1 MMDQAAQ
8 FLRIVRSEVL
18 ESIYLLAKRD
28 CKIHLQAQGSRGS
41 RRNRILYLIKP
52 CPRINS
58 GFQFRRC
65 FEKDQ
70 WTLLKNKGERKMTA
84 KNGNRLQHHL
94 TAVKEGKRCFEN
106 AFESIAR
113 MILESEIEKVVVN
126 GRTTYDFTIFRTGK
140 KHIIG
145 IYDEIN
151 SFVSF
156 VKDAAE
162 GGSSKEMAFVLVGEP
177 GNGKTFFVEFLCS
190 MYRSFLANE
199 KNRKYTFRFT
209 NMDRLGSYGK
219 ISTIESQTYED
230 PMILAMNLF
239 ENPDD
244 NKTFLAKQIG
254 FSDKEI
260 EQLYDNY
267 RPLGACSGY
276 MWNDIINLADGN
288 IDEML
293 KHIEIIPVPMT
304 ESLGTITGKYPAKD
318 KITSSAV
325 DLLGEESIQR
335 LLHITDTNNPY
346 RFDLRRGALARVA
359 GGGIHF
365 SDEVFK
371 NKKDL
376 VQVYLGVIQ
385 NRVIEIDG
393 YKWPIDT
400 LIVATSNNSEFNR
413 FLSEKEEAPI
423 VDRCRIC
430 YVSHNTNYKL
440 QENLTSY
447 AIGNEAK
454 TTLDRKDLH
463 RDPNLNYATSV
474 AVVLTRLPRSEKL
487 TAIETMKLSAGE
499 VAGEKSIKTLAEVID
514 TLNQD
519 PDITKRFGQKGLGQ
533 RNLGRAIQ
541 LLIESS
547 ETNEGR
553 CMFAYDIY
561 KTLERV
567 VLDYVTEVNDRA
579 KYLEDLKTAKGMYR
593 ERIMTEMFNA
603 YMDEPFAIRKDVMN
617 YVNMII
623 GIDAENLGPDKMW
636 KYKDPQTGELKALK
650 VDERYIKGVEERL
663 GLKTEEQ
670 RETFRTSI
678 RKIYGQKIS
687 VDPNYDFMDNLELVK
702 AVTDVRLKSD
712 IAGAGSLIGALANR
726 TNEENQKLYD
736 RMIDTMLNKLNY
748 CKTCAQKTIEYFCTQ
763 EDEN

>member
-1 MMDQAAQ
+1 MASPKNM
-8 FLRIVRSEVL
+8 
-18 ESIYLLAKRD
+18 
-28 CKIHLQAQGSRGS
+28 
-41 RRNRILYLIKP
+41 
-52 CPRINS
+52 
-58 GFQFRRC
+58 
-65 FEKDQ
+65 
-70 WTLLKNKGERKMTA
+70 TLH
-84 KNGNRLQHHL
+84 HHL
-94 TAVKEGKRCFEN
+94 TAVKKGERVFEN
-106 AFESIAR
+106 AFQSVSR
-113 MILESEIEKVVVN
+113 MILKGKIDKVLVN
-126 GRTTYDFTIFRTGK
+126 GKTTFDFTVFREGK

-145 IYDEIN
+145 MYDEIN

-177 GNGKTFFVEFLCS
+177 GNGKTYLVEYICA
-190 MYRSFLANE
+190 MYRNFLQQPA
-199 KNRKYTFRFT
+199 NRKFSFRFT
-209 NMDRLGSYGK
+209 GLDEIGNYGS
-219 ISTIESQTYED
+219 IRSIESQTYED
-230 PMILAMNLF
+230 PMVLAMNLH
-239 ENPDD
+239 ETIDESQNY
-244 NKTFLAKQIG
+244 LARRYRVTDGQMEKWY
-254 FSDKEI
+254 E
-260 EQLYDNY
+260 NY
-267 RPLGACSGY
+267 RPLGACSAY
-276 MWNDIINLADGN
+276 IWSDIRNHTSGKIED
-288 IDEML
+288 ML
-293 KHIEIIPVPMT
+293 KFIEIIPVPLI
-304 ESLGTITGKYPAKD
+304 ESLGTVTGKYPAKD

-365 SDEVFK
+365 SDEIYK

-376 VQVYLGVIQ
+376 VQVYLGIIQ
-385 NRVIEIDG
+385 NRTIEIDG

-400 LIVATSNNSEFNR
+400 LIIATSNNSEFNR
-413 FLSEKEEAPI
+413 FLAEKEEAPI

-430 YVSHNTNYKL
+430 YVAHNTNYKL
-440 QENLTSY
+440 QRHLTAY

-454 TTLDRKDLH
+454 STLTGDAMH
-463 RDPNLNYATSV
+463 QDPNLNYAASI
-474 AVVLTRLPRSEKL
+474 AAVLTRLPRSEKL
-487 TAIETMKLSAGE
+487 TTIETMKLASGE
-499 VAGEKSIKTLAEVID
+499 VAGEKSIKTLSEVID

-533 RNLGRAIQ
+533 RNLGRSIQ
-541 LLIESS
+541 LLLESS
-547 ETNEGR
+547 ETNEGC
-553 CMFAYDIY
+553 CMFAYDVFHA
-561 KTLERV
+561 LERV
-567 VLDYVTEVNDRA
+567 ILDYVSEANDRA
-579 KYLEDLKTAKGMYR
+579 KFLEDLKIAKGLYR

-603 YMDEPFAIRKDVMN
+603 YMDEPLAIRKDVMH

-636 KYKDPQTGELKALK
+636 KYKNPQTGELQALK
-650 VDERYIKGVEERL
+650 IDERYIDSVEDRL
-663 GLKTEEQ
+663 GLKTKEQ
-670 RETFRTSI
+670 KETFRTSI

-736 RMIDTMLNKLNY
+736 RMVDTMLNKLNY
-748 CKTCAQKTIEYFCTQ
+748 CRTCAQKTIEYFCTQ

>member
-1 MMDQAAQ
+1 MGGKMPKK
-8 FLRIVRSEVL
+8 
-18 ESIYLLAKRD
+18 SI
-28 CKIHLQAQGSRGS
+28 
-41 RRNRILYLIKP
+41 
-52 CPRINS
+52 
-58 GFQFRRC
+58 
-65 FEKDQ
+65 
-70 WTLLKNKGERKMTA
+70 TLH
-84 KNGNRLQHHL
+84 QHL
-94 TAVKEGKRCFEN
+94 TAVKDGKLRFEN
-106 AFESIAR
+106 AFQGVSR
-113 MILESEIEKVVVN
+113 MILENDIEKVVVN
-126 GRTTYDFTIFRTGK
+126 GKTTYDFKIFRNGS
-140 KHIIG
+140 KHVIG
-145 IYDEIN
+145 MYDEIN
-151 SFVSF
+151 SFVSY

-162 GGSSKEMAFVLVGEP
+162 NGSSKEMAFVLVGEP
-177 GNGKTFFVEFLCS
+177 GNGKTFFVEFLAS
-190 MYRSFLANE
+190 KYRNFLAQE
-199 KNRKYTFRFT
+199 KNRKYTFKFLNLDKT
-209 NMDRLGSYGK
+209 GNYGK
-219 ISTIESQTYED
+219 ISTVESQTYED

-239 ENPDD
+239 DDSDEN
-244 NKTFLAKQIG
+244 KKFLAKQIG
-254 FSDKEI
+254 FSDDDI
-260 EQLYDNY
+260 EKLYQDY

-276 MWNDIINLADGN
+276 IWNDIRNHCDGN

-293 KHIEIIPVPMT
+293 KLVEITPVPLT
-304 ESLGTITGKYPAKD
+304 ESLGTVTGKYPAKD

-365 SDEVFK
+365 SDEIYK

-385 NRVIEIDG
+385 NRNIEIDG
-393 YKWPIDT
+393 FKWPIDT
-400 LIVATSNNSEFNR
+400 LIVATSNNSEFHR

-440 QENLTSY
+440 QRELTAY
-447 AIGNEAK
+447 TIGSETR
-454 TTLDRKDLH
+454 TTLTREDLH
-463 RDPNLNYATSV
+463 QDPNLNYAASV
-474 AVVLTRLPRSEKL
+474 AAVLSRLPRSEKL
-487 TAIETMKLSAGE
+487 TPVETMKLAAGE

-519 PDITKRFGQKGLGQ
+519 PEIINRFGQKGLGQ

-553 CMFAYDIY
+553 CMFAYDIF
-561 KTLERV
+561 KALDRI
-567 VLDYVTEVNDRA
+567 VLDYVTEANDRS
-579 KYLEDLKTAKGMYR
+579 KYLEDLKTGKGLYR

-603 YMDEPFAIRKDVMN
+603 YMDEPYAIRKDVMN

-636 KYKDPQTGELKALK
+636 KYKDPQNGELKALK
-650 VDERYIKGVEERL
+650 IDERYINSVEERL

-670 RETFRTSI
+670 RESFRTSI

-687 VDPNYDFMDNLELVK
+687 VDPDYDFMDNLELVK

-736 RMIDTMLNKLNY
+736 RMIETMLNKLGY
-748 CKTCAQKTIEYFCTQ
+748 CRTCAQKTIEYFCTQ
-763 EDEN
+763 EDEK

>member
-1 MMDQAAQ
+1 MHSNHSSFDG
-8 FLRIVRSEVL
+8 
-18 ESIYLLAKRD
+18 
-28 CKIHLQAQGSRGS
+28 HLKAV
-41 RRNRILYLIKP
+41 
-52 CPRINS
+52 
-58 GFQFRRC
+58 
-65 FEKDQ
+65 
-70 WTLLKNKGERKMTA
+70 
-84 KNGNRLQHHL
+84 KNGDRI
-94 TAVKEGKRCFEN
+94 FEN
-106 AFESIAR
+106 AFQGVSR
-113 MILESEIEKVVVN
+113 MILESGVEKITVK
-126 GRTTYDFTIFRTGK
+126 GKTTYDFNIFRNGGK
-140 KHIIG
+140 HVIG
-145 IYDEIN
+145 MYDEVN

-156 VKDAAE
+156 VKDASE
-162 GGSSKEMAFVLVGEP
+162 NGSSNEMAYVLVGEP
-177 GNGKTFFVEFLCS
+177 GNGKTFFVDYLCS
-190 MYRSFLANE
+190 KYRGFLSKE
-199 KNRKYTFRFT
+199 KNRKFTFRFID
-209 NMDRLGSYGK
+209 MDKIGNYGK
-219 ISTIESQTYED
+219 INTVESQTYED

-239 ENPDD
+239 EDTEA
-244 NKTFLAKQIG
+244 NKGFLSSQIG

-260 EQLYDNY
+260 ETFYQNY
-267 RPLGACSGY
+267 RPLGACSAY
-276 MWNDIINLADGN
+276 ILNNIREYTDGDL
-288 IDEML
+288 DEMM
-293 KHIEIIPVPMT
+293 KFVEIVPVPLT
-304 ESLGTITGKYPAKD
+304 ESLGTVTGKYPAKD

-365 SDEVFK
+365 SDEIYK

-400 LIVATSNNSEFNR
+400 LIIATSNNSEFNR
-413 FLSEKEEAPI
+413 FLAEKEEAPI

-430 YVSHNTNYKL
+430 YVSHNTDYKL
-440 QENLTSY
+440 QESLTAY
-447 AIGNEAK
+447 AIGSESK
-454 TTLDRKDLH
+454 TTLTREVLH
-463 RDPNLNYATSV
+463 IDPNLNYAASL

-487 TAIETMKLSAGE
+487 TTIETMKLAAGE
-499 VAGEKSIKTLAEVID
+499 VAGEKSIKTLGEVID

-533 RNLGRAIQ
+533 RNLGRALQ
-541 LLIESS
+541 LLLESS

-553 CMFAYDIY
+553 CMFAYDIF
-561 KTLERV
+561 KTFERV
-567 VLDYVTEVNDRA
+567 ILDYVTDANDRA
-579 KYLEDLKTAKGMYR
+579 KYLEDLKTARGLYR

-636 KYKDPQTGELKALK
+636 KYKDPQTGELKAMK
-650 VDERYIKGVEERL
+650 IDERYINSVEERI

-687 VDPNYDFMDNLELVK
+687 IDPNYDFMDNLELVK
-702 AVTDVRLKSD
+702 AITDVRLKSD

-726 TNEENQKLYD
+726 TNDENQKLYD
-736 RMIDTMLNKLNY
+736 RMIQTMQQRLNY
-748 CKTCAQKTIEYFCTQ
+748 CNTCALKTIEYFCTQ
-763 EDEN
+763 EDEQ

>member
-1 MMDQAAQ
+1 MVTTNTSALHQ
-8 FLRIVRSEVL
+8 
-18 ESIYLLAKRD
+18 
-28 CKIHLQAQGSRGS
+28 HLV
-41 RRNRILYLIKP
+41 K
-52 CPRINS
+52 
-58 GFQFRRC
+58 
-65 FEKDQ
+65 
-70 WTLLKNKGERKMTA
+70 
-84 KNGNRLQHHL
+84 
-94 TAVKEGKRCFEN
+94 VKEGQRCFEN
-106 AFESIAR
+106 AFQGVSR
-113 MILESEIEKVVVN
+113 MILDSEIEKVVVN
-126 GRTTYDFTIFRTGK
+126 GKTTYDFQIFRTGK

-145 IYDEIN
+145 MYEEIN
-151 SFVSF
+151 SFVSY

-162 GGSSKEMAFVLVGEP
+162 NGSSKEMAFVLVGEP
-177 GNGKTFFVEFLCS
+177 GNGKTFLVDFVCSKYREFLS
-190 MYRSFLANE
+190 VE
-199 KNRKYTFRFT
+199 PNRKYSFRFT
-209 NMDRLGSYGK
+209 GLDRVGGYGRIK
-219 ISTIESQTYED
+219 TIESQTYED
-230 PMILAMNLF
+230 PMILAMNLYD
-239 ENPDD
+239 EPD
-244 NKTFLAKQIG
+244 KSRAFLSEEIG

-260 EQLYDNY
+260 DALWADY
-267 RPLGACSGY
+267 RPLGACSAFI
-276 MWNDIINLADGN
+276 WNDIRNYNDGDLAK
-288 IDEML
+288 ML
-293 KHIEIIPVPMT
+293 DLMQIIPVPMT
-304 ESLGTITGKYPAKD
+304 ESLGTVTGKYPAKD

-335 LLHITDTNNPY
+335 LLHITETNNPY

-359 GGGIHF
+359 GGGVHF
-365 SDEVFK
+365 SDEIFK

-385 NRVIEIDG
+385 NRNIEIDG

-400 LIVATSNNSEFNR
+400 LIIATSNNSEFNR
-413 FLSEKEEAPI
+413 FLAEKEEAPI

-440 QENLTSY
+440 QKDLTIY
-447 AIGNEAK
+447 AIGNETR
-454 TTLDRKDLH
+454 TTLNRENLH
-463 RDPNLNYATSV
+463 QDPNLNHAASV
-474 AVVLTRLPRSEKL
+474 AVVLTRLARSEKL
-487 TAIETMKLSAGE
+487 TPIETMKLSAGE

-553 CMFAYDIY
+553 CMFAYDIF
-561 KTLERV
+561 KAIDRI
-567 VLDYVTEVNDRA
+567 VLDYVSDANDRA
-579 KYLEDLKTAKGMYR
+579 KYIEDLKTAKGLYR

-603 YMDEPFAIRKDVMN
+603 YMDEPLAIRKDVMN

-636 KYKDPQTGELKALK
+636 KYKDPQTGELRALK
-650 VDERYIKGVEERL
+650 IDERYIRSVEERL
-663 GLKTEEQ
+663 GLKTSEQ

-687 VDPNYDFMDNLELVK
+687 VDPEYDFMDNLELVK

-736 RMIDTMLNKLNY
+736 RMVDTMLNKLGY
-748 CKTCAQKTIEYFCTQ
+748 CHTCAQKTIEYFCTQ
-763 EDEN
+763 EDES

>member
-1 MMDQAAQ
+1 MATSTHSLIQH
-8 FLRIVRSEVL
+8 IKEV
-18 ESIYLLAKRD
+18 K
-28 CKIHLQAQGSRGS
+28 KGQ
-41 RRNRILYLIKP
+41 RR
-52 CPRINS
+52 
-58 GFQFRRC
+58 
-65 FEKDQ
+65 
-70 WTLLKNKGERKMTA
+70 
-84 KNGNRLQHHL
+84 
-94 TAVKEGKRCFEN
+94 FEN
-106 AFESIAR
+106 AFQSVTR
-113 MILESEIEKVVVN
+113 MILEGGIEKIIVN
-126 GRTTYDFTIFRTGK
+126 GKTTYDFRVFRTGP
-140 KHIIG
+140 KHVIG
-145 IYDEIN
+145 MYEEVN
-151 SFVSF
+151 SFVSY

-177 GNGKTFFVEFLCS
+177 GNGKTFFVEFLAGR
-190 MYRSFLANE
+190 YRSFLARE
-199 KNRKYTFRFT
+199 ENRKYSFKFQHLDQFGT
-209 NMDRLGSYGK
+209 YGR
-219 ISTIESQTYED
+219 ISVIESQTYED

-239 ENPDD
+239 ELPDD
-244 NKTFLAKQIG
+244 NKTFLTREMG
-254 FSDKEI
+254 FSER
-260 EQLYDNY
+260 EAEALFEAY

-276 MWNDIINLADGN
+276 IWNDIRSHCGADL
-288 IDEML
+288 DRML
-293 KHIEIIPVPMT
+293 SFVEVIPVPLT
-304 ESLGTITGKYPAKD
+304 ESLGTVTGKYPAKD

-335 LLHITDTNNPY
+335 LLYITDTNNPY

-365 SDEVFK
+365 SDEIFK

-385 NRVIEIDG
+385 NRSIEIDG

-400 LIVATSNNSEFNR
+400 LIVATSNNSEFHR
-413 FLSEKEEAPI
+413 FQSEKEEAPI
-423 VDRCRIC
+423 VDRCRLC

-440 QENLTSY
+440 QKDLTGY
-447 AIGNEAK
+447 AVGSEAR
-454 TTLDRKDLH
+454 TTLTKESLH
-463 RDPNLNYATSV
+463 QDPNLNYAASV
-474 AVVLTRLPRSEKL
+474 GVVLSRLPRSEKL
-487 TAIETMKLSAGE
+487 TPVETMKLAAGE

-519 PDITKRFGQKGLGQ
+519 PEIINRFGQKGLGQ

-547 ETNEGR
+547 ETNEGQ
-553 CMFAYDIY
+553 CMFAYDVF
-561 KTLERV
+561 KALERI
-567 VLDYVTEVNDRA
+567 VLDYVTEANDRA
-579 KYLEDLKTAKGMYR
+579 KYLEDIKTAKGLYR

-636 KYKDPQTGELKALK
+636 KYKDPQAGELKALK
-650 VDERYIKGVEERL
+650 IDERYVNSVEERL

-670 RETFRTSI
+670 RESFRTSI

-687 VDPNYDFMDNLELVK
+687 IDPNYDFMDNLDLVK

-736 RMIDTMLNKLNY
+736 RMISTMLNKLGY
-748 CKTCAQKTIEYFCTQ
+748 CRTCAQKTIEYFCTQ
-763 EDEN
+763 EDEK

>member
-1 MMDQAAQ
+1 MGGKMPKNSSTLHQH
-8 FLRIVRSEVL
+8 
-18 ESIYLLAKRD
+18 LA
-28 CKIHLQAQGSRGS
+28 
-41 RRNRILYLIKP
+41 
-52 CPRINS
+52 
-58 GFQFRRC
+58 
-65 FEKDQ
+65 
-70 WTLLKNKGERKMTA
+70 
-84 KNGNRLQHHL
+84 
-94 TAVKEGKRCFEN
+94 AVKDGKLRFEN
-106 AFESIAR
+106 AFQGVSR
-113 MILESEIEKVVVN
+113 MILEDKIEKVVVN
-126 GRTTYDFTIFRTGK
+126 GKTTYDFKIFRNGS
-140 KHIIG
+140 KHVIG
-145 IYDEIN
+145 MYEEIN
-151 SFVSF
+151 SLVSY

-177 GNGKTFFVEFLCS
+177 GNGKTFLVEFLGGR
-190 MYRSFLANE
+190 YRNFLAQE
-199 KNRKYTFRFT
+199 KNRKFTFKFL
-209 NMDRLGSYGK
+209 NLDKIGNYGK

-239 ENPDD
+239 DD
-244 NKTFLAKQIG
+244 SDKNKEFLAKQIG
-254 FSDKEI
+254 FSDKDI
-260 EQLYDNY
+260 EKLYENY

-276 MWNDIINLADGN
+276 IWNDFQTHCDGN

-293 KHIEIIPVPMT
+293 KFIEITPVPLT
-304 ESLGTITGKYPAKD
+304 ESLGTVTGKYPAKD

-335 LLHITDTNNPY
+335 LLHIADTNNPY

-365 SDEVFK
+365 SDEIYK

-385 NRVIEIDG
+385 NRSIEIDG
-393 YKWPIDT
+393 FKWPIDT
-400 LIVATSNNSEFNR
+400 LIVATSNTSEFHR

-440 QENLTSY
+440 QKELTRY
-447 AIGNEAK
+447 AIGSEGR
-454 TTLDRKDLH
+454 TTLTRENLH
-463 RDPNLNYATSV
+463 QDPNLNYASSV
-474 AVVLTRLPRSEKL
+474 AAVLSRLPRSEKL
-487 TAIETMKLSAGE
+487 TPVETMKLAAGE

-519 PDITKRFGQKGLGQ
+519 PEIINRFGQKGLGQ
-533 RNLGRAIQ
+533 RNLGRSIQ

-553 CMFAYDIY
+553 CMFAYDIF
-561 KTLERV
+561 KALERII
-567 VLDYVTEVNDRA
+567 LDYVTEANDRA
-579 KYLEDLKTAKGMYR
+579 KYLEDLKTGKGLYR

-636 KYKDPQTGELKALK
+636 KYKDPQNGELKALK
-650 VDERYIKGVEERL
+650 IDERYINSVEERL

-670 RETFRTSI
+670 RESFRTSI

-687 VDPNYDFMDNLELVK
+687 VDPDYDFMDNLELVK

-736 RMIDTMLNKLNY
+736 RMIETMLNKLGY
-748 CKTCAQKTIEYFCTQ
+748 CRTCAQKTIEYFCTQ
-763 EDEN
+763 EDEK

>member
-1 MMDQAAQ
+1 M
-8 FLRIVRSEVL
+8 S
-18 ESIYLLAKRD
+18 K
-28 CKIHLQAQGSRGS
+28 
-41 RRNRILYLIKP
+41 
-52 CPRINS
+52 NS
-58 GFQFRRC
+58 N
-65 FEKDQ
+65 
-70 WTLLKNKGERKMTA
+70 TLH
-84 KNGNRLQHHL
+84 QHM
-94 TAVKEGKRCFEN
+94 TAVKDGKLRFEN
-106 AFESIAR
+106 AFQGVSR
-113 MILESEIEKVVVN
+113 MVLESEIEKVVVN
-126 GRTTYDFTIFRTGK
+126 GKTTYDFKIFRNGS
-140 KHIIG
+140 KHVIG
-145 IYDEIN
+145 MYDEIN
-151 SFVSF
+151 SFVSY

-177 GNGKTFFVEFLCS
+177 GNGKTFFVEFLAGE
-190 MYRSFLANE
+190 YRHFLAQE
-199 KNRKYTFRFT
+199 KNRKYTFKFLNLDKT
-209 NMDRLGSYGK
+209 GNYGK
-219 ISTIESQTYED
+219 ISTVESQTYED
-230 PMILAMNLF
+230 PMILGMNLF
-239 ENPDD
+239 DVADEN
-244 NKTFLAKQIG
+244 KEYLAKQIG

-260 EQLYDNY
+260 EKLYEDY

-276 MWNDIINLADGN
+276 IWNDIRNQCDGN

-293 KHIEIIPVPMT
+293 KLVEITPVPLT
-304 ESLGTITGKYPAKD
+304 ESLGTVTGKYPAKD

-365 SDEVFK
+365 SDEIYK

-385 NRVIEIDG
+385 NRNIEIDG
-393 YKWPIDT
+393 FKWPIDT
-400 LIVATSNNSEFNR
+400 LIVATSNNSEFHR

-440 QENLTSY
+440 QKELTGY
-447 AIGNEAK
+447 AIGSETR
-454 TTLDRKDLH
+454 TTLTREDLH
-463 RDPNLNYATSV
+463 QDPNLNYAASV
-474 AVVLTRLPRSEKL
+474 ASVLSRLPRSEKL
-487 TAIETMKLSAGE
+487 TPVETMKLAAGE

-519 PDITKRFGQKGLGQ
+519 PEIINRFGQKGLGQ

-553 CMFAYDIY
+553 CMFAYDIF
-561 KTLERV
+561 KALERI
-567 VLDYVTEVNDRA
+567 VLDYVTEANDRA
-579 KYLEDLKTAKGMYR
+579 KYLEDLKTGKGLYR

-603 YMDEPFAIRKDVMN
+603 YMDEPYAIRKDVMN

-636 KYKDPQTGELKALK
+636 KYKDPQNGELKALK
-650 VDERYIKGVEERL
+650 IDERYINSVEERL

-670 RETFRTSI
+670 RESFRTSI

-687 VDPNYDFMDNLELVK
+687 VDPDYDFMDNLELVK

-736 RMIDTMLNKLNY
+736 RMIETMLNKLGY
-748 CKTCAQKTIEYFCTQ
+748 CRTCAQKTIEYFCTQ
-763 EDEN
+763 EDEK

>member
-1 MMDQAAQ
+1 MDK
-8 FLRIVRSEVL
+8 LGNYGRI
-18 ESIYLLAKRD
+18 
-28 CKIHLQAQGSRGS
+28 
-41 RRNRILYLIKP
+41 
-52 CPRINS
+52 
-58 GFQFRRC
+58 
-65 FEKDQ
+65 
-70 WTLLKNKGERKMTA
+70 T
-84 KNGNRLQHHL
+84 
-94 TAVKEGKRCFEN
+94 
-106 AFESIAR
+106 
-113 MILESEIEKVVVN
+113 
-126 GRTTYDFTIFRTGK
+126 
-140 KHIIG
+140 
-145 IYDEIN
+145 
-151 SFVSF
+151 
-156 VKDAAE
+156 
-162 GGSSKEMAFVLVGEP
+162 
-177 GNGKTFFVEFLCS
+177 
-190 MYRSFLANE
+190 
-199 KNRKYTFRFT
+199 
-209 NMDRLGSYGK
+209 
-219 ISTIESQTYED
+219 TIESQTYED
-230 PMILAMNLF
+230 PVILAMNLF
-239 ENPDD
+239 EAPDE
-244 NKTFLAKQIG
+244 NKTFLTKQIG
-254 FSDKEI
+254 FSDNEVEK
-260 EQLYDNY
+260 LYDDY
-267 RPLGACSGY
+267 RPMGACSGY
-276 MWNDIINLADGN
+276 IWNDIRNFADGN

-293 KHIEIIPVPMT
+293 KFIEIIPVPLT
-304 ESLGTITGKYPAKD
+304 ESLGTVTGKYPAKD

-335 LLHITDTNNPY
+335 LLHIADTNNPY

-365 SDEVFK
+365 SDEIYK

-400 LIVATSNNSEFNR
+400 LIVATSNNSEFHKY
-413 FLSEKEEAPI
+413 LSEKEEAPI
-423 VDRCRIC
+423 IDRCRIC

-440 QENLTSY
+440 QKGLTAY
-447 AIGNEAK
+447 AIGSETR
-454 TTLDRKDLH
+454 TTITRDYLH
-463 RDPNLNYATSV
+463 QDPNLNYAASV
-474 AVVLTRLPRSEKL
+474 APVLTRLPRSEKL
-487 TAIETMKLSAGE
+487 TPVETMKLSAGE

-519 PDITKRFGQKGLGQ
+519 PEIINRFGQKGLGQ

-547 ETNEGR
+547 ETNEGK
-553 CMFAYDIY
+553 CMFAYDIF
-561 KTLERV
+561 KALDRI
-567 VLDYVTEVNDRA
+567 VLDFVTQANDRT
-579 KYLEDLKTAKGMYR
+579 KYLEDLKTAKGLYR

-650 VDERYIKGVEERL
+650 IDERYINSVEERL
-663 GLKTEEQ
+663 ELKTKEQ
-670 RETFRTSI
+670 REAFRTSI

-687 VDPNYDFMDNLELVK
+687 VDPDYDFMDNLELVK

-736 RMIDTMLNKLNY
+736 RMVDTMLSKLNY

-763 EDEN
+763 EDET

>member
-1 MMDQAAQ
+1 MA
-8 FLRIVRSEVL
+8 
-18 ESIYLLAKRD
+18 
-28 CKIHLQAQGSRGS
+28 
-41 RRNRILYLIKP
+41 
-52 CPRINS
+52 NS
-58 GFQFRRC
+58 TNN
-65 FEKDQ
+65 
-70 WTLLKNKGERKMTA
+70 TLH
-84 KNGNRLQHHL
+84 HHL
-94 TAVKEGKRCFEN
+94 AAVKDGKRTFEN
-106 AFESIAR
+106 AFQSVAR
-113 MILESEIEKVVVN
+113 MILQSEIEKVVVN
-126 GRTTYDFTIFRTGK
+126 GKTTYDFSIFRTGN
-140 KHIIG
+140 KHIISM
-145 IYDEIN
+145 YDEIN
-151 SFVSF
+151 SFVSY

-162 GGSSKEMAFVLVGEP
+162 NGSSKEMAYVLVGEP
-177 GNGKTFFVEFLCS
+177 GNGKTFFIEFLCDK
-190 MYRSFLANE
+190 YRSFLAEE
-199 KNRKYTFRFT
+199 KNRKYTFKFH
-209 NMDRLGSYGK
+209 NMDKFGSYGR
-219 ISTIESQTYED
+219 ITTIESQTYED
-230 PMILAMNLF
+230 PMILAMSLF
-239 ENPDD
+239 EKPDE
-244 NKTFLAKQIG
+244 NKTFLAKQIE
-254 FSDKEI
+254 FSDDEI
-260 EQLYDNY
+260 EKLYENY
-267 RPLGACSGY
+267 RPLGACTSY
-276 MWNDIINLADGN
+276 IWNDIRNFADGDIN
-288 IDEML
+288 KML
-293 KHIEIIPVPMT
+293 EFVEIVRVPLIESM
-304 ESLGTITGKYPAKD
+304 GTVTGKYPAKD

-346 RFDLRRGALARVA
+346 RFDLRRGALSRVG

-365 SDEVFK
+365 SDEIFK

-400 LIVATSNNSEFNR
+400 LIVATSNNSEFHR
-413 FLSEKEEAPI
+413 FLAEKEEAPI

-440 QENLTSY
+440 QKDLTLY
-447 AIGNEAK
+447 AIGSETR
-454 TTLDRKDLH
+454 TTLTLEYLH
-463 RDPNLNYATSV
+463 QDPNLNYAASV
-474 AVVLTRLPRSEKL
+474 AAVLSRLPRSEKL
-487 TAIETMKLSAGE
+487 TPVETMKLGAGE

-514 TLNQD
+514 MLNQD
-519 PDITKRFGQKGLGQ
+519 PEITNRFGQKGLGQ

-561 KTLERV
+561 KALERII
-567 VLDYVTEVNDRA
+567 LDYVTEANDRT
-579 KYLEDLKTAKGMYR
+579 KYLEDLKTAKGLYR
-593 ERIMTEMFNA
+593 ERIMTEIFNA

-636 KYKDPQTGELKALK
+636 KYKDPQTGELRALK
-650 VDERYIKGVEERL
+650 IDERYINSVEERL
-663 GLKTEEQ
+663 ELKTEEQ
-670 RETFRTSI
+670 RQTFRTSI

-687 VDPNYDFMDNLELVK
+687 VEPDYDFMDNLELVK

-736 RMIDTMLNKLNY
+736 RMTDTMLNKLNY

-763 EDEN
+763 EDEK

>member
-1 MMDQAAQ
+1 MGGKMPKN
-8 FLRIVRSEVL
+8 
-18 ESIYLLAKRD
+18 SI
-28 CKIHLQAQGSRGS
+28 
-41 RRNRILYLIKP
+41 
-52 CPRINS
+52 
-58 GFQFRRC
+58 
-65 FEKDQ
+65 
-70 WTLLKNKGERKMTA
+70 TLH
-84 KNGNRLQHHL
+84 QHL
-94 TAVKEGKRCFEN
+94 TAVKDGKLRFEN
-106 AFESIAR
+106 AFQGVSR
-113 MILESEIEKVVVN
+113 MILDNEIEKVVVN
-126 GRTTYDFTIFRTGK
+126 GKTTYDFKIFRNGS
-140 KHIIG
+140 KHVIG
-145 IYDEIN
+145 MYDEIN
-151 SFVSF
+151 SFVSY

-162 GGSSKEMAFVLVGEP
+162 NGSSKEMAFVLVGEP
-177 GNGKTFFVEFLCS
+177 GNGKTFFVEFLAS
-190 MYRSFLANE
+190 KYRNFLAQEN
-199 KNRKYTFRFT
+199 NRKFTFKFLNLDKT
-209 NMDRLGSYGK
+209 GNYGK
-219 ISTIESQTYED
+219 ISTVESQTYED

-239 ENPDD
+239 DDSDEN
-244 NKTFLAKQIG
+244 KKFLAKQIG
-254 FSDKEI
+254 FSDKDI
-260 EQLYDNY
+260 EKLYEDY

-276 MWNDIINLADGN
+276 IWMDIRTHCDGN

-293 KHIEIIPVPMT
+293 KFVEITPVPLT
-304 ESLGTITGKYPAKD
+304 ESLGTVTGKYPAKD

-365 SDEVFK
+365 SDEIYK

-385 NRVIEIDG
+385 NRNIEIDG
-393 YKWPIDT
+393 FKWPIDT
-400 LIVATSNNSEFNR
+400 LIVATSNNSEFHR

-440 QENLTSY
+440 QEQLTGY
-447 AIGNEAK
+447 AIGSETR
-454 TTLDRKDLH
+454 TTLTREDLH
-463 RDPNLNYATSV
+463 QDPNLNYSASV
-474 AVVLTRLPRSEKL
+474 ASVLSRLPRSEKL
-487 TAIETMKLSAGE
+487 TPVETMKLAAGE

-519 PDITKRFGQKGLGQ
+519 PEIINRFGQKGLGQ

-547 ETNEGR
+547 ETNEGQ
-553 CMFAYDIY
+553 CMFAYDIF
-561 KTLERV
+561 KALERI
-567 VLDYVTEVNDRA
+567 VLDYVTEANDRA
-579 KYLEDLKTAKGMYR
+579 KYLEDLKTGKGLYR

-603 YMDEPFAIRKDVMN
+603 YMDEPYAIRKDVMN

-636 KYKDPQTGELKALK
+636 KYKDPQSGELKALK
-650 VDERYIKGVEERL
+650 IDERYINSVEERL

-670 RETFRTSI
+670 RESFRTSI

-687 VDPNYDFMDNLELVK
+687 VDPDYDFMDNLELVK

-736 RMIDTMLNKLNY
+736 RMIETMLKKLGY
-748 CKTCAQKTIEYFCTQ
+748 CRTCAQKTIEYFCTQ
-763 EDEN
+763 EDEK

>member
-1 MMDQAAQ
+1 MT
-8 FLRIVRSEVL
+8 
-18 ESIYLLAKRD
+18 
-28 CKIHLQAQGSRGS
+28 G
-41 RRNRILYLIKP
+41 
-52 CPRINS
+52 NS
-58 GFQFRRC
+58 
-65 FEKDQ
+65 DN
-70 WTLLKNKGERKMTA
+70 TLH
-84 KNGNRLQHHL
+84 HHL
-94 TAVKEGKRCFEN
+94 VSVKEGKRRFEN
-106 AFESIAR
+106 AFQGVSR
-113 MILESEIEKVVVN
+113 MILENGIEKISVK
-126 GRTTYDFTIFRTGK
+126 GKTTYNFKIFGEGQ

-145 IYDEIN
+145 MYDEIN

-162 GGSSKEMAFVLVGEP
+162 GGSSKEMAYVLVGEP

-190 MYRSFLANE
+190 KYRSFLSRE
-199 KNRKYTFRFT
+199 ENRKYTFQFVG
-209 NMDRLGSYGK
+209 MDKFGSYGR
-219 ISTIESQTYED
+219 ITTIESQTFED

-239 ENPDD
+239 DDPDEN
-244 NKTFLAKQIG
+244 KAYLTEQIG
-254 FSDKEI
+254 FSDEQI
-260 EQLYDNY
+260 ETLYCNY

-276 MWNDIINLADGN
+276 MWNDVRNVSAGK

-293 KHIEIIPVPMT
+293 KFIKIVPVPLI
-304 ESLGTITGKYPAKD
+304 ESLGTVTGKYPAKD

-359 GGGIHF
+359 GSGIHF
-365 SDEVFK
+365 SDEIFK
-371 NKKDL
+371 NKRDL

-385 NRVIEIDG
+385 NRTIEIDG
-393 YKWPIDT
+393 FKWPIDT
-400 LIVATSNNSEFNR
+400 LIIATSNNSEFNR
-413 FLSEKEEAPI
+413 YLAEKEEAPI

-430 YVSHNTNYKL
+430 YVSHNTDYRL
-440 QENLTSY
+440 QEKLTSY
-447 AIGNEAK
+447 AIGSETK
-454 TTLDRKDLH
+454 TTLTHQDLH
-463 RDPNLNYATSV
+463 QDPNLNYALSM

-487 TAIETMKLSAGE
+487 TPVETLKLAAGE

-514 TLNQD
+514 LLSQD

-533 RNLGRAIQ
+533 RNLGRAMQ
-541 LLIESS
+541 LMLESS
-547 ETNEGR
+547 ETNEGN
-553 CMFAYDIY
+553 CMFAYDVF
-561 KTLERV
+561 KALERV
-567 VLDYVTEVNDRA
+567 TLDYVTEANDRV

-603 YMDEPFAIRKDVMN
+603 YMDEPYAIRKDVMN

-623 GIDAENLGPDKMW
+623 GIDAQNLGPDKMW
-636 KYKDPQTGELKALK
+636 KYKDPQTGELKAMK
-650 VDERYIKGVEERL
+650 VDERYINSVEERL

-702 AVTDVRLKSD
+702 AITDVRLKSD

-736 RMIDTMLNKLNY
+736 RMIDTMLAKLNY
-748 CKTCAQKTIEYFCTQ
+748 CNTCAQKTIEYFCTQ
-763 EDEN
+763 EDEK

>member
-1 MMDQAAQ
+1 MAAKTKSP
-8 FLRIVRSEVL
+8 L
-18 ESIYLLAKRD
+18 
-28 CKIHLQAQGSRGS
+28 
-41 RRNRILYLIKP
+41 
-52 CPRINS
+52 
-58 GFQFRRC
+58 
-65 FEKDQ
+65 
-70 WTLLKNKGERKMTA
+70 
-84 KNGNRLQHHL
+84 LQHL
-94 TAVKEGKRCFEN
+94 AEVKKGDRKFEN
-106 AFESIAR
+106 AFKGVAG
-113 MILESEIEKVVVN
+113 MILKSDINKVTVN
-126 GRTTYDFTIFRTGK
+126 GKTTYDFSIFREGS
-140 KHIIG
+140 KHVIG
-145 IYDEIN
+145 MYDEIN
-151 SFVSF
+151 SFVSY

-162 GGSSKEMAFVLVGEP
+162 NGSSKEMAFVLVGEP
-177 GNGKTFFVEFLCS
+177 GNGKTFFVDFLCNK
-190 MYRSFLANE
+190 YRNYLSRKE
-199 KNRKYTFRFT
+199 NRKYTFKF
-209 NMDRLGSYGK
+209 NDMDKIGAYGR
-219 ISTIESQTYED
+219 ITSIESQTYED

-239 ENPDD
+239 ETIDE
-244 NKTFLAKQIG
+244 NKDYLSKKIG
-254 FSDKEI
+254 FSDEQI
-260 EQLYDNY
+260 ETFYEDY
-267 RPLGACSGY
+267 RPLGACSGFIL
-276 MWNDIINLADGN
+276 NDIRNYTAGN

-293 KHIEIIPVPMT
+293 NFIDIVPVPLT

-365 SDEVFK
+365 SDEIYK

-385 NRVIEIDG
+385 NRNIEIDG
-393 YKWPIDT
+393 YKWPIDS

-413 FLSEKEEAPI
+413 FLAEKEEAPI

-440 QENLTSY
+440 QNELTRY
-447 AIGNEAK
+447 AIGNEAR
-454 TTLDRKDLH
+454 TTLTYQSLH
-463 RDPNLNYATSV
+463 QDPNLNYAASV
-474 AVVLTRLPRSEKL
+474 SVVLSRLPGSEKL
-487 TAIETMKLSAGE
+487 TPVETMKLAAGE
-499 VAGEKSIKTLAEVID
+499 VAGEKSIKTLSEVID
-514 TLNQD
+514 TLNQE
-519 PDITKRFGQKGLGQ
+519 PDITKRYGQKGLGQ

-547 ETNEGR
+547 ETNEGE
-553 CMFAYDIY
+553 CMFAHDMF

-567 VLDYVTEVNDRA
+567 ILDYVTDAADRG
-579 KYLEDLKTAKGMYR
+579 KYMEDLKIAKGLYR

-603 YMDEPFAIRKDVMN
+603 YMDEPLAIKKDVMN

-636 KYKDPQTGELKALK
+636 KYKDPQTNELKALK
-650 VDERYIKGVEERL
+650 IDERFIKGVEERL
-663 GLKTEEQ
+663 GLKVDEQ

-687 VDPNYDFMDNLELVK
+687 VNPDYDFMDNLELVK

-736 RMIDTMLNKLNY
+736 RIVDTMLNKLNY
-748 CKTCAQKTIEYFCTQ
+748 CRTCAQKTIEYFCTQ
-763 EDEN
+763 DDEK

>member
-1 MMDQAAQ
+1 MPD
-8 FLRIVRSEVL
+8 
-18 ESIYLLAKRD
+18 
-28 CKIHLQAQGSRGS
+28 
-41 RRNRILYLIKP
+41 
-52 CPRINS
+52 
-58 GFQFRRC
+58 
-65 FEKDQ
+65 
-70 WTLLKNKGERKMTA
+70 
-84 KNGNRLQHHL
+84 KNGNTLHHHL
-94 TAVKEGKRCFEN
+94 LALKEKDLRFEN
-106 AFESIAR
+106 AFQGVAR
-113 MILESEIEKVVVN
+113 MILDSDIEKVVVN
-126 GRTTYDFTIFRTGK
+126 GKTTYDFSIFRTGK

-145 IYDEIN
+145 MYDELN
-151 SFVSF
+151 SFVSY
-156 VKDAAE
+156 VKDASE
-162 GGSSKEMAFVLVGEP
+162 GGSSKEMAYVLVGEP
-177 GNGKTFFVEFLCS
+177 GNGKTFFVEFLCAK
-190 MYRSFLANE
+190 YRSFLSVPE
-199 KNRKYTFRFT
+199 NRKYTFQFT
-209 NMDRLGSYGK
+209 NMKKLGNYGR
-219 ISTIESQTYED
+219 IDVIESQTYED

-239 ENPDD
+239 DD
-244 NKTFLAKQIG
+244 LEESKAYLAKQIE

-260 EQLYDNY
+260 ETFYEDY

-276 MWNDIINLADGN
+276 LWNDIRNTTGGDM
-288 IDEML
+288 DEML
-293 KHIEIIPVPMT
+293 KFIRIVPVPLT
-304 ESLGTITGKYPAKD
+304 ESLGTVTGKYPAKD

-325 DLLGEESIQR
+325 DLLGDESIQR

-365 SDEVFK
+365 SDEIYK

-385 NRVIEIDG
+385 NRTIEIDG
-393 YKWPIDT
+393 FKWPIDT
-400 LIVATSNNSEFNR
+400 LIIATSNNSEFNR

-440 QENLTSY
+440 QKDLTLY
-447 AIGNEAK
+447 AIGSEAR
-454 TTLDRKDLH
+454 TTLNRDTLH
-463 RDPNLNYATSV
+463 QDPNLNYAASI

-487 TAIETMKLSAGE
+487 TPVEMMKLSSGE

-519 PDITKRFGQKGLGQ
+519 PDIVKRFGQKGLGQ
-533 RNLGRAIQ
+533 RNMGRAIQ

-547 ETNEGR
+547 ETNEGQ
-553 CMFAYDIY
+553 CMFAYDTF

-567 VLDYVTEVNDRA
+567 ILDYVIDANDRV
-579 KYLEDLKTAKGMYR
+579 KYLEDIKTAKGMYR

-603 YMDEPFAIRKDVMN
+603 YMDEPLAIRKDVMN

-636 KYKDPQTGELKALK
+636 KYKDPQSSELRALK
-650 VDERYIKGVEERL
+650 IDERYIRSVEERL
-663 GLKTEEQ
+663 ELKTQEK
-670 RETFRTSI
+670 RESFRTSI

-736 RMIDTMLNKLNY
+736 RMIDTMLTKLEY
-748 CKTCAQKTIEYFCTQ
+748 CRTCAQKTIEYFCTQ
-763 EDEN
+763 EDEK

>member
-1 MMDQAAQ
+1 MHSNHSSFDG
-8 FLRIVRSEVL
+8 
-18 ESIYLLAKRD
+18 
-28 CKIHLQAQGSRGS
+28 HLQSV
-41 RRNRILYLIKP
+41 
-52 CPRINS
+52 
-58 GFQFRRC
+58 
-65 FEKDQ
+65 
-70 WTLLKNKGERKMTA
+70 
-84 KNGNRLQHHL
+84 KNGDR
-94 TAVKEGKRCFEN
+94 VFEN
-106 AFESIAR
+106 AFQGVAR
-113 MILESEIEKVVVN
+113 MILESGVEKITVK
-126 GRTTYDFTIFRTGK
+126 GKTTYDFNIFRNGGK
-140 KHIIG
+140 HVIG
-145 IYDEIN
+145 MYEEIN

-156 VKDAAE
+156 VKDASE
-162 GGSSKEMAFVLVGEP
+162 NGSSKEMAYVLVGEP
-177 GNGKTFFVEFLCS
+177 GNGKTFFVDYLCS
-190 MYRSFLANE
+190 KYRSFLAKE
-199 KNRKYTFRFT
+199 KNRKFTFRFM
-209 NMDRLGSYGK
+209 NMDKIGNYGK
-219 ISTIESQTYED
+219 INKVESQTYED

-239 ENPDD
+239 EDTED
-244 NKTFLAKQIG
+244 NKRFLSSQIG

-260 EQLYDNY
+260 ETFYQNY

-276 MWNDIINLADGN
+276 ILNSIREYTDGDL
-288 IDEML
+288 DEMM
-293 KHIEIIPVPMT
+293 KFVEIVPVPLT
-304 ESLGTITGKYPAKD
+304 ESLGTVTGKYPAKD

-365 SDEVFK
+365 SDEIYK

-400 LIVATSNNSEFNR
+400 LIIATSNNSEFNR

-430 YVSHNTNYKL
+430 YVSHNTDYKL
-440 QENLTSY
+440 QESLTAY
-447 AIGNEAK
+447 AIGNESK
-454 TTLDRKDLH
+454 TTLTREDLH
-463 RDPNLNYATSV
+463 IDPNLNYAASL

-487 TAIETMKLSAGE
+487 TTIETMKLAAGE
-499 VAGEKSIKTLAEVID
+499 VAGEKSIKTLGEVID

-533 RNLGRAIQ
+533 RNLGRALQ
-541 LLIESS
+541 LLLESS

-553 CMFAYDIY
+553 CMFAYDIF
-561 KTLERV
+561 KTVERV
-567 VLDYVTEVNDRA
+567 ILDYVTDANDRA
-579 KYLEDLKTAKGMYR
+579 KYLEDLKTARGLYR

-603 YMDEPFAIRKDVMN
+603 YMDEPFAIRKDVLN

-623 GIDAENLGPDKMW
+623 GIDAENLGPDMMW
-636 KYKDPQTGELKALK
+636 KYKDPQTGELKAMK
-650 VDERYIKGVEERL
+650 IDERYINSVEERL

-687 VDPNYDFMDNLELVK
+687 IDPNYDFMDNLELVK
-702 AVTDVRLKSD
+702 AITDVRLKSD

-726 TNEENQKLYD
+726 TNDENQKLYD
-736 RMIDTMLNKLNY
+736 RMIQTMQQRLNY
-748 CKTCAQKTIEYFCTQ
+748 CNTCALKTIEYFCTQ
-763 EDEN
+763 EDEQ

>member
-1 MMDQAAQ
+1 VLSENDQTKT
-8 FLRIVRSEVL
+8 FIGGKMS
-18 ESIYLLAKRD
+18 D
-28 CKIHLQAQGSRGS
+28 
-41 RRNRILYLIKP
+41 
-52 CPRINS
+52 NS
-58 GFQFRRC
+58 
-65 FEKDQ
+65 K
-70 WTLLKNKGERKMTA
+70 TLH
-84 KNGNRLQHHL
+84 HHL
-94 TAVKEGKRCFEN
+94 TEVKQGKRCFEN
-106 AFESIAR
+106 AFQGVSR
-113 MILESEIEKVVVN
+113 MILESKIEKVVVN
-126 GRTTYDFTIFRTGK
+126 GKTTYDFSIFREGS
-140 KHIIG
+140 KHVIG
-145 IYDEIN
+145 MYDEIN
-151 SFVSF
+151 SFVSY

-177 GNGKTFFVEFLCS
+177 GNGKTFLVEFLAAK
-190 MYRSFLANE
+190 YRAFLSQD
-199 KNRKYTFRFT
+199 KNRKYTFKYL
-209 NMDRLGSYGK
+209 NLDKVGDYGK
-219 ISTIESQTYED
+219 IKSIESQTYED
-230 PMILAMNLF
+230 PMILAMSLF
-239 ENPDD
+239 ENPDQ
-244 NKTFLAKQIG
+244 NREYLAKQIG

-260 EQLYDNY
+260 ETLYENY
-267 RPLGACSGY
+267 RPLGACSSY
-276 MWNDIINLADGN
+276 ILNDIRNYTDGN
-288 IDEML
+288 IDQML
-293 KHIEIIPVPMT
+293 QFVEIAPVPLT
-304 ESLGTITGKYPAKD
+304 ESLGTVTGKYPAKD
-318 KITSSAV
+318 KITSSSV

-365 SDEVFK
+365 SDEIYK

-385 NRVIEIDG
+385 NRNIEIDG

-400 LIVATSNNSEFNR
+400 LIIATSNNSEFHR

-440 QENLTSY
+440 QRDLTLY
-447 AIGNEAK
+447 AIGSETR
-454 TTLDRKDLH
+454 TTLTRENLH
-463 RDPNLNYATSV
+463 QDPNLNYAASI
-474 AVVLTRLPRSEKL
+474 AVVLSRLPRSEKL
-487 TAIETMKLSAGE
+487 TPVETMKLAAGE

-519 PDITKRFGQKGLGQ
+519 PEIINRFGQKGLGQ

-547 ETNEGR
+547 ETNEGE
-553 CMFAYDIY
+553 CMFAYDIF
-561 KTLERV
+561 KSLDRI
-567 VLDYVTEVNDRA
+567 VLDYVTEANDRT
-579 KYLEDLKTAKGMYR
+579 KYLEDLKTAKGLYR

-603 YMDEPFAIRKDVMN
+603 YMDEPYAIRKDVMN

-650 VDERYIKGVEERL
+650 IDERYINSVEERL
-663 GLKTEEQ
+663 GLKSEEQ
-670 RETFRTSI
+670 RESFRTSI

-687 VDPNYDFMDNLELVK
+687 VDPDYDFMDNLELVK

-736 RMIDTMLNKLNY
+736 RMIATMLEKLGY
-748 CKTCAQKTIEYFCTQ
+748 CRTCAQKTIEYFCTQ
-763 EDEN
+763 EDEK